1 MVFLSNKWYVEVVYF
16 LSGVIEYSMKNVLRY
31 KVLINFFVIFVR
43 VIVFNDIAMINS
55 YWMDNKLGIKI
66 V

>member
-1 MVFLSNKWYVEVVYF
+1 MVFLLNKWYVEVVYF